1 MQEAHVWNARLDLE
15 HGALDQ
21 EHHLQIAMIG
31 ALTEAIEQ
39 RRPWMA
45 RRLAEQLQ
53 TYSAAHFASEQLM
66 METSEYPRAGA
77 HAGEHETLLKQVAAL
92 REELEGDE
100 MDAPLAGALDLLNA
114 IGGHIA
120 SSDRAFSQHTTAR
133 RGGAPVKA

>member
-1 MQEAHVWNARLDLE
+1 MQETHVWNARLDLE

-45 RRLAEQLQ
+45 RRLAEQLE

-66 METSEYPRAGA
+66 METSEYPRVAA
-77 HAGEHETLLKQVAAL
+77 HAGEHEALLKRVAEL
-92 REELEGDE
+92 REELEGEE
-100 MDAPLAGALDLLNA
+100 MDPALAAALDLLSA
-114 IGGHIA
+114 IGAHIT
-120 SSDRAFSQHTTAR
+120 SSDRAFSEHTASR

>member
-1 MQEAHVWNARLDLE
+1 MQESHVWNARLDLE
-15 HGALDQ
+15 HGPLDQ

-66 METSEYPRAGA
+66 METSEYPRAAG
-77 HAGEHETLLKQVAAL
+77 HAGEHEALLKQVAAL
-92 REELEGDE
+92 REELEGE
-100 MDAPLAGALDLLNA
+100 ELDAALAGALDLLNA
-114 IGGHIA
+114 IGAHIT
-120 SSDRAFSQHTTAR
+120 SSDRAFSEHTTSR
-133 RGGAPVKA
+133 RGAAVKA

>member
-1 MQEAHVWNARLDLE
+1 MQESHVWNARLDLE
-15 HGALDQ
+15 HGPLDQ

-66 METSEYPRAGA
+66 METSEYPRAA
-77 HAGEHETLLKQVAAL
+77 THTGEHEALLKRVSEL
-92 REELEGDE
+92 REELEGE
-100 MDAPLAGALDLLNA
+100 ELEPALAAALDLLSA
-114 IGGHIA
+114 LGAHITSA
-120 SSDRAFSQHTTAR
+120 DRAFAEHATSR
-133 RGGAPVKA
+133 RGGAAVKA